1 MRYALA
7 MVAALLS
14 SAPALRADDAADAR
28 AVIDKA
34 IKAHGL
40 KPGDEKLAVQWKE
53 RGTVPQADKSELR
66 VAATWT
72 FRPPDR
78 FRYHLVLTSDKQE
91 HELVYVVN
99 GEKVQTLTGANDY
112 ELEDDQKA
120 NGLAMIH
127 REWIT
132 TLTPLAGTD
141 FTLGTAKGKDV
152 AGKPAV
158 GVRVSSG
165 KRTIATLYFDK
176 ASGLLVKREA
186 LVRELL
192 APPNAKE
199 VLEEAFYSG
208 YKEVDGRQVY
218 TKRRWL
224 TGGGDEYEAT
234 LSDHT
239 FLKRVDA
246 KLFEKPVY
254 KP

>member
-1 MRYALA
+1 MRFALA
-7 MVAALLS
+7 ASAALL
-14 SAPALRADDAADAR
+14 APALRADDAADAR

-34 IKAHGL
+34 IKAHGI

-53 RGTVPQADKSELR
+53 RGTLPQADKREFR
-66 VAATWT
+66 IAATWT
-72 FRPPDR
+72 IQPPDK
-78 FRYHLVLTSDKQE
+78 FRYQFVVTIDKQD
-91 HELVYVVN
+91 HEFVYVVN
-99 GEKVQTLTGANDY
+99 GEKVHLLAGANDY
-112 ELEDDQKA
+112 ELEDDQRA
-120 NGLAMIH
+120 NGLATVH

-141 FTLGTAKGKDV
+141 FTLATAKGKDV

-165 KRTIATLYFDK
+165 KRALATLYFDK

-186 LVRELL
+186 QVRELL
-192 APPNAKE
+192 AQPNAPE
-199 VLEEAFYSG
+199 VSEEIFYSD
-208 YKEVDGRQVY
+208 YKEIDGRKVY

-224 TGGGDEYEAT
+224 SGQSEEYEAT
-234 LSDHT
+234 LSDHK
-239 FLKRVDA
+239 FLKAVDA